1 MRKAHF
7 GGGTMGGMT
16 LAYLVQHG
24 EKEPLPGD
32 PGLTGT
38 GRAQAARAG
47 QWLLGAGVRNVCTS
61 PMRRARE
68 TAACIAAV
76 AGLPVRSDDRL
87 RERLNWDGSV
97 SSDAFVD
104 MWARTVHD
112 RDWVPAGGESSRQA
126 GRRLAGFLAALPAA
140 SGPVAVVTHGGITVD
155 LLRNILSEDALPPG
169 LLTAGVPPCA
179 ITAMDDLNVIM
190 IASVS
195 HLS

>member
-1 MRKAHF
+1 MD
-7 GGGTMGGMT
+7 GMT

-32 PGLTGT
+32 PGLTGA

-47 QWLLGAGVRNVCTS
+47 QWLLGAGVRGVCAS

-68 TAACIAAV
+68 TAGCIAAV
-76 AGLPVRSDDRL
+76 TGLAVRSDDRL

-97 SSDAFVD
+97 SFDVFLD
-104 MWARTVHD
+104 MWARAVQD

-126 GRRLAGFLAALPAA
+126 GRRLAGFLAGLPAA

-155 LLRNILSEDALPPG
+155 LLRDILSEDALPSE

-179 ITAMDDLNVIM
+179 ITTVDDLNVIM

-195 HLS
+195 HLR

>member
-1 MRKAHF
+1 
-7 GGGTMGGMT
+7 MGGMT

-47 QWLLGAGVRNVCTS
+47 QWLLGMRVRAVWTS
-61 PMRRARE
+61 PMRRGRE
-68 TAACIAAV
+68 TAECIAAITGV
-76 AGLPVRSDDRL
+76 AVQPDDRL

-97 SSDAFVD
+97 PLDAFLGV
-104 MWARTVHD
+104 WARTARD
-112 RDWVPAGGESSRQA
+112 RDWVPACGESSRQA
-126 GRRLAGFLAALPAA
+126 GRRLAGFLAGLPAA

-155 LLRNILSEDALPPG
+155 LLRNLLGDDAVPPQ

-179 ITAMDDLNVIM
+179 ITTMDDLNVIM
-190 IASVS
+190 IASIS